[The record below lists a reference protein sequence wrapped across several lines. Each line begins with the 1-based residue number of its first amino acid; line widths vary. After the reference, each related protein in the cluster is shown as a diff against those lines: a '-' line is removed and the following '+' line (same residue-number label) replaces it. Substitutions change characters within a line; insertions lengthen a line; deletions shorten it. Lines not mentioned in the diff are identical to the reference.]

1 MTTVALFYGSPR
13 RVTELTRGSP
23 KDRQAAQG
31 HARVER
37 FHGCVSGTETA
48 RNTAQGSIGLP
59 TFVHASLARRLA
71 PVAFAQNIH
80 TCRHLLLDWAAFR
93 PCSGFQT
100 WNLGIP
106 IHGCVLLLE
115 LDPRSVI
122 APTAYRRTG
131 EAHPVLPQPESRGK
145 FISLEIACKLRG
157 PAGVTS
163 HPLLVRHG
171 C

>member
-1 MTTVALFYGSPR
+1 MRGISTTAVALFYGSPR

-31 HARVER
+31 DARVER

-59 TFVHASLARRLA
+59 TFVYASLTTRLA

-100 WNLGIP
+100 
-106 IHGCVLLLE
+106 HGRVLLLE

-145 FISLEIACKLRG
+145 FISLEIACRLRG